1 VVQVRSAPLIRGI
14 GLATLVLLLGCGKS
28 SEQGSSATPPAITSQ
43 PANQTVTAG
52 QTATFSVAASG
63 TAPLNYQWQEN
74 NVAINGATSSSFT
87 TPATTTANSGETF
100 LVVVSNSAGSVTSQ
114 PATLTVNAAAAA
126 GTDVTTFK
134 NDLARTG
141 QNLTETVL
149 TPSNVN
155 STNFGLLRNLS
166 VAGKVDAQP
175 LYLSQLSIGGA
186 PHNVVFAATEHDMV
200 YAFDA
205 DTGATL
211 WSVAMTGAGETTS
224 DDRNCGQVSPE
235 IGVTATP
242 VIDRKAGPNGAIFV
256 VAMSKDSGGNY
267 HQRLHALDLTTGAE
281 LFGGPKEVQASYP
294 TATGMTTFVPGNYKE
309 RPGLLLL
316 NGIVYT
322 AFSSHCDIQPYTGW
336 LIGYNET
343 TLAQSVVFNIAPNS
357 NGGGPSIWMSGV
369 APAVDASGNIFLL
382 AANGVFES
390 NLNANGFP
398 NLGDFGNSFLKISTA
413 NVSANNNAANN
424 SLSVADY
431 FEMSI
436 EATDNAEDLDLGS
449 GGAMLLP
456 DLMDSSGTVRHL
468 AVGAGKDGNLYVV
481 NRDNLGKFSASGD
494 NIWQEF
500 EGIFPNGNF
509 SGPAYFNGTVYYGD
523 VSGTLKAFA
532 VSNAKLSSTPASQSA
547 TVFAYPGTSPV
558 VSANAASNAIVWA
571 AENVNPAVLHAYD
584 GTNLGKELYNSSQ
597 AGTRDQCGNGNKFI
611 TPTVAD
617 GKVFLGTQTSVCVF
631 GSISS
636 PGSSTLR
643 TATPKK
649 RLK

>member
-1 VVQVRSAPLIRGI
+1 LIRGI

-211 WSVAMTGAGETTS
+211 WSVALTGAGETTS

-294 TATGMTTFVPGNYKE
+294 TATGMTAFVPGNYKE

-343 TLAQSVVFNIAPNS
+343 TLSQSVVFNIAPNS

-523 VSGTLKAFA
+523 VSGTLKAFS
-532 VSNAKLSSTPASQSA
+532 VSTAKLSSTPASQSA

-558 VSANAASNAIVWA
+558 VSANAASNAIVWT

-584 GTNLGKELYNSSQ
+584 ATNLGKELYNSSQ

>member
-1 VVQVRSAPLIRGI
+1 MRSAPLIRGI

-336 LIGYNET
+336 LIGYNEA

-523 VSGTLKAFA
+523 VSGTLKAFG

-558 VSANAASNAIVWA
+558 VSANAASNAIVWT